1 MGKLVPDAILD
12 AMLDAAEG
20 THITV
25 CSAEPTNYADIV
37 NVDLTGAAAIG
48 SPTAAAGDV
57 SGRKNIWPAVSG
69 VSITATGAAT
79 HVVLHNNTDTIYLI
93 TTCPSQALTSGNT
106 VDVGSFDHE
115 LQAAA

>member
-1 MGKLVPDAILD
+1 MGKVVPDAILD

-20 THITV
+20 THITI

-57 SGRKNIWPAVSG
+57 SGRKNTWPAVTGVPITVSG
-69 VSITATGAAT
+69 SGT
-79 HVVLHNNTDTIYLI
+79 HVALHNNTDTIYLV
-93 TTCPSQALTSGNT
+93 TTCPSQSLTSGGT
-106 VDVGSFDHE
+106 VDTSAFDHE
-115 LQAAA
+115 LQDVS